1 MYFSFYLIF
10 PLFVVLLIAKSTDMN
25 ATEILTSNIDLLCQ
39 ERKWKRKDLAEAMGV
54 QAESLSRSLNGSP
67 RLDTIE
73 KIAKAL
79 DVSIKSLFEN
89 PDAIEG
95 FVSVQGVVHRINSRE
110 EFDKLVGK
118 RTGVKIK
125 PVKLSH

>member
-1 MYFSFYLIF
+1 MR
-10 PLFVVLLIAKSTDMN
+10 TDMD
-25 ATEILTSNIDLLCQ
+25 ATEILTSNIDRLCQ
-39 ERKWKRKDLAEAMGV
+39 ERKWKRKDLAKAMGV
-54 QAESLSRSLNGSP
+54 QAESLSRSLSGSP

-95 FVSVQGVVHRINSRE
+95 FVSVRGVVHRINSRE
-110 EFDKLVGK
+110 EFEKLVKSSNPK
-118 RTGVKIK
+118 RKFII
-125 PVKLSH
+125 SSNSISD